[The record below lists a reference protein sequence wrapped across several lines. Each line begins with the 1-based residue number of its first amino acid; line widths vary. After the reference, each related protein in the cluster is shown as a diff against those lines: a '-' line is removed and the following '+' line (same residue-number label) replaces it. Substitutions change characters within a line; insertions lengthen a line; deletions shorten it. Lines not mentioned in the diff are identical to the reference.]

1 MAVLLTL
8 QQLQQAGQGLSA
20 PFQLA
25 VPGHETLVC
34 EEVCRHLPGKRLAFR
49 AHWGGAMVLVKL
61 FFQRK
66 YFDRE
71 RAGLKAMAEAGV
83 PCPKEVWSLVDDDGG
98 YFLATEFLDA
108 AVSLQA
114 CYQGLSLSQLKQL
127 LRDALGLISQLHRA
141 GWMQADIH
149 LDNFLLSQGVL
160 HVIDG
165 GGIEPLR
172 SPLNNLGLFFAQM
185 TPDYDELVSEVID
198 AYGDKAPPFEDILS
212 AIIRMREWRIKH
224 YLAKS
229 TRSCSQFEVARSPD
243 TFVTMVRSQV
253 SDKLCR
259 LMDEPEIAI
268 GHAQF
273 LKRGNTA
280 TVVKVSGDSGDWVLK
295 RYNIKNFWHGL
306 SRCFR
311 PSRAWISWESAHRL
325 ELLGITTP
333 TPLAMRENR
342 AGPFRREA
350 YLVTECAVGD
360 NLQTWLLKQGDTQV
374 PEWLNTEVYRLFDIL
389 WRSAVSHGD
398 MKATNLIV
406 SGEQLQVI
414 DLDAVRW
421 HRYKASF
428 VKAYSRDLQRFMDNW
443 QGKTWQHFEQLLR
456 PFAQRAGITLINK
469 QV

>member
-1 MAVLLTL
+1 MLLTL
-8 QQLQQAGQGLSA
+8 QQLQQAGQGLPA

-34 EEVCRHLPGKRLAFR
+34 EEVYRHLPGKRLAFR

-71 RAGLKAMAEAGV
+71 RAGLKAMTEAGV

-114 CYQGLSLSQLKQL
+114 CYQGLSPSQLKQL
-127 LRDALGLISQLHRA
+127 LRDALGLISQLHRT

-149 LDNFLLSQGVL
+149 LDNFLLSRGVL

-172 SPLNNLGLFFAQM
+172 SPLDNLGLFFAQM
-185 TPDYDELVSEVID
+185 TPDYDELVPEVID
-198 AYGDKAPPFEDILS
+198 AYGDKAPPFEDVLS

-224 YLAKS
+224 YLVKS

-243 TFVTMVRSQV
+243 AFVTMARSQK

-259 LMDEPEIAI
+259 LMDEPEVAI

-325 ELLGITTP
+325 ELLGIATP

-360 NLQTWLLKQGDTQV
+360 NLQTWLLKQSETQV
-374 PEWLNTEVYRLFDIL
+374 PEWLNLEVHRLFDIL

-469 QV
+469 KV

>member
-8 QQLQQAGQGLSA
+8 PQLQQAGQGLSA

-34 EEVCRHLPGKRLAFR
+34 EEVYRHLPGKRLAFR

-198 AYGDKAPPFEDILS
+198 AYGDKAPLFEDILS

-229 TRSCSQFEVARSPD
+229 TRSCSQFEVTRSPD
-243 TFVTMVRSQV
+243 AFVAMARSQK

-259 LMDEPEIAI
+259 LMDEPEVAI

-311 PSRAWISWESAHRL
+311 SSRAWVSWESAHRL
-325 ELLGITTP
+325 ELLGIATP

-360 NLQTWLLKQGDTQV
+360 NLQTWLLKQSDTQV
-374 PEWLNTEVYRLFDIL
+374 PEWLNLEVHRLFDIL
-389 WRSAVSHGD
+389 WRSTVSHGD

>member
-1 MAVLLTL
+1 VAELQTL

-34 EEVCRHLPGKRLAFR
+34 EEVYRHLPGKRLAFR

-83 PCPKEVWSLVDDDGG
+83 PCPKEVWSLVDDEGG
-98 YFLATEFLDA
+98 YFLATEFLDD

-114 CYQGLSLSQLKQL
+114 CYQGLSPGQLKQL

-165 GGIEPLR
+165 GGIELLR
-172 SPLNNLGLFFAQM
+172 SPLGNLGLFFAQM
-185 TPDYDELVSEVID
+185 TPGYDDLVSEVID
-198 AYGDKAPPFEDILS
+198 AYGEEVSSLEDFLS
-212 AIIRMREWRIKH
+212 TVVRMREKRIKH
-224 YLAKS
+224 YMAKT
-229 TRSCSQFEVARSPD
+229 TRSCSQFEVTRPPGA
-243 TFVTMVRSQV
+243 FVAMVRSQM

-259 LMDEPEIAI
+259 LMAEPEVAV
-268 GHAQF
+268 GNAQF

-280 TVVKVSGDSGDWVLK
+280 TVVKVSGNGIDWVLK
-295 RYNIKNFWHGL
+295 RYNIKSFWHGL

-325 ELLGITTP
+325 ELLGIATP

-342 AGPFRREA
+342 AGLFRREA

-360 NLQTWLLKQGDTQV
+360 NLNTWLLKQRDAQL
-374 PEWLNTEVYRLFDIL
+374 PEWLNLEVYRLFDIL

-398 MKATNLIV
+398 MKASNLIV

-421 HRYKASF
+421 HRYKISF
-428 VKAYSRDLQRFMDNW
+428 VRAYSRDLQRFMDNW
-443 QGKTWQHFEQLLR
+443 QGNTWQHFEQLLR
-456 PFAQRAGITLINK
+456 PFAQRAGITLMNK
-469 QV
+469 KV

>member
-1 MAVLLTL
+1 MLLTL

-34 EEVCRHLPGKRLAFR
+34 EEVYRHLPGKRLAFR

-71 RAGLKAMAEAGV
+71 RAGLKAIAEAGV

-114 CYQGLSLSQLKQL
+114 CYQGLSPSQLKQL

-185 TPDYDELVSEVID
+185 TPDYDELVPEVIG
-198 AYGDKAPPFEDILS
+198 AYGDKAPPFEDVLS

-229 TRSCSQFEVARSPD
+229 TRSCSQFEVTRSPD

-280 TVVKVSGDSGDWVLK
+280 TVVKVSGNSGDWVMK

-325 ELLGITTP
+325 ELLGIATP

-360 NLQTWLLKQGDTQV
+360 NLQTWLLKQSDTQV
-374 PEWLNTEVYRLFDIL
+374 PEWLNVEVYRLFDIL

>member
-34 EEVCRHLPGKRLAFR
+34 EEVYRHLPGKRLAFR

-98 YFLATEFLDA
+98 YFLATEFLDD
-108 AVSLQA
+108 AVSLQD
-114 CYQGLSLSQLKQL
+114 CYQGLSPCQLKQL

-149 LDNFLLSQGVL
+149 LDNFLLSMGVL

-172 SPLNNLGLFFAQM
+172 SPLENLGLFFAQM
-185 TPDYDELVSEVID
+185 TPDYDNLVPEVID
-198 AYGDKAPPFEDILS
+198 AYGETVSSLEDLLS
-212 AIIRMREWRIKH
+212 TVVRMREKRIKR
-224 YLAKS
+224 YMAKT
-229 TRSCSQFEVARSPD
+229 TRSCSQFEVTRSSGSFVAMARSR
-243 TFVTMVRSQV
+243 MSE
-253 SDKLCR
+253 KLCR
-259 LMDEPEIAI
+259 LMDEPEVAV

-280 TVVKVSGDSGDWVLK
+280 TVVKVSGDGGDWVLK
-295 RYNIKNFWHGL
+295 RYNIKSFWHGL

-325 ELLGITTP
+325 ELLGIATP
-333 TPLAMRENR
+333 ASLAMRENR

-360 NLQTWLLKQGDTQV
+360 NLHTWLLKHGDTPV
-374 PEWLNTEVYRLFDIL
+374 PEWLNLEVHHLFDIL

-421 HRYKASF
+421 HRYKAPF
-428 VKAYSRDLQRFMDNW
+428 VKAYGRDLQRFMDNW
-443 QGKTWQHFEQLLR
+443 QGKSWQHFERLLS

-469 QV
+469 KV